1 MQLSKIYMY
10 NINGTSI
17 ENIRHHTF
25 ILVRG
30 VMIGHGALSRARPA
44 LLLARGLANLPR
56 HPSSPLQLITKYAVV
71 CQTAALHTH
80 HSAWQTRQCKAS
92 LSMGAT
98 QIRGFK
104 NMGHQET
111 KTSRLTKF
119 YLALIATMMTAS
131 VINWEYIWNWLTV
144 EAASVTENEKSEQNE
159 EEEEGRTLESA
170 GNEEN
175 EEGAGERKKKK
186 RMGFRDRK
194 IVEYENR
201 VRQYSTPDKIF
212 RYFATLRVHG
222 DHGYHEIFMTPDD
235 FLRCITPGIK
245 QPEDKIFRYFAT
257 CKLVQKTG
265 SGTERSEIFMTPDDF
280 LRALTPG
287 LQQPYGLGLDQFK
300 KYDPKSTSHKLEL
313 ALDEDSIFYKL
324 GSSGLISFSD
334 FIFLLTVLSTSR
346 RHFEIAFRMFD
357 LNGDGDVDYEEF
369 DKVAT
374 LIRNQTS
381 IGARH
386 RDHANTGNTFKG
398 VNSALSTYFF
408 GPDLKEKLTIEKFLF
423 FQQQLQQ
430 EILSLEFRRK
440 GPNEAGLII
449 EAEFAEL
456 LLAYGGYTTNKKARM
471 LKRVKK
477 AFKGEASQGISR
489 EDYLNFFHFLN
500 NINDVDTALTFYHIA
515 GASIDPATL
524 KHVAKTVAHV
534 ELSDHVVNV
543 VFTLFDDNNDGQLS
557 NREFVAVMKNRLQ
570 RGLEKPKDTGFV
582 KLIASMFKC
591 ARETKPVLLDI

>member
-1 MQLSKIYMY
+1 MRGTLLRVLPTLTRERGSLPAGRFTSLDSTLVPRPCSVRGYSALTSARRRDGNRYLTSTAETEQERGYKNFGHAGEPPAKRFTKIYY
-10 NINGTSI
+10 
-17 ENIRHHTF
+17 F
-25 ILVRG
+25 I
-30 VMIGHGALSRARPA
+30 IGAGIIYFSFSWKR
-44 LLLARGLANLPR
+44 
-56 HPSSPLQLITKYAVV
+56 I
-71 CQTAALHTH
+71 
-80 HSAWQTRQCKAS
+80 W
-92 LSMGAT
+92 
-98 QIRGFK
+98 
-104 NMGHQET
+104 
-111 KTSRLTKF
+111 KF
-119 YLALIATMMTAS
+119 
-131 VINWEYIWNWLTV
+131 LTV
-144 EAASVTENEKSEQNE
+144 EAAEVSETDAAEHQQESFTKE
-159 EEEEGRTLESA
+159 EAEHSEDSLESTSEDSEGEDA
-170 GNEEN
+170 GAEEP
-175 EEGAGERKKKK
+175 RKKK
-186 RMGFRDRK
+186 RVGFRDRK
-194 IVEYENR
+194 IIEYENR
-201 VRQYSTPDKIF
+201 IRQYSTPDKIF
-212 RYFATLRVHG
+212 RYFATLKVYG
-222 DHGYHEIFMTPDD
+222 DHGDHEIFMTPDD

-245 QPEDKIFRYFAT
+245 QPE
-257 CKLVQKTG
+257 
-265 SGTERSEIFMTPDDF
+265 
-280 LRALTPG
+280 
-287 LQQPYGLGLDQFK
+287 GLGLDQFK
-300 KYDPKSTSHKLEL
+300 KYDPKEHQIGNEFEKGPTAPLSAYYEENTSSKLEL

-408 GPDLKEKLTIEKFLF
+408 GFNLKEKLTIEKFLD

-440 GPNEAGLII
+440 GPDENGLIH
-449 EAEFAEL
+449 ESEFAEL
-456 LLAYGGYTTNKKARM
+456 LLAYGGYPTNKKAKM

-477 AFKGEASQGISR
+477 AFKGDASIGISR
-489 EDYLNFFHFLN
+489 DDYLKFFHFLN

-524 KHVAKTVAHV
+524 KHVARTVAHV
-534 ELSDHVVNV
+534 QLSDHVVNV

-591 ARETKPVLLDI
+591 AKETKPVLLDI

>member
-1 MQLSKIYMY
+1 MS
-10 NINGTSI
+10 GTLLRVLPVI
-17 ENIRHHTF
+17 
-25 ILVRG
+25 
-30 VMIGHGALSRARPA
+30 ARN
-44 LLLARGLANLPR
+44 RGLASSYVAKRLGILMGNTSVNLGLETQKVAR
-56 HPSSPLQLITKYAVV
+56 LYSIQRTSVVAACSAKRNNEQFLAVPG
-71 CQTAALHTH
+71 CANIQKCHY
-80 HSAWQTRQCKAS
+80 
-92 LSMGAT
+92 
-98 QIRGFK
+98 K
-104 NMGHQET
+104 NFGHQKVEI
-111 KTSRLTKF
+111 SRSKKLF
-119 YLALIATMMTAS
+119 YYLIGIMFIVTT
-131 VINWEYIWNWLTV
+131 INWDWVKKYWTV
-144 EAASVTENEKSEQNE
+144 DAASVTEADRPKE
-159 EEEEGRTLESA
+159 EEEEA
-170 GNEEN
+170 VEEDSSLDSSS
-175 EEGAGERKKKK
+175 EETEAEEDASDKKKK
-186 RMGFRDRK
+186 KNVGFRDRK
-194 IVEYENR
+194 IIEYENR
-201 VRQYSTPDKIF
+201 IRAYSTPDKIF
-212 RYFATLRVHG
+212 RYFAT
-222 DHGYHEIFMTPDD
+222 
-235 FLRCITPGIK
+235 
-245 QPEDKIFRYFAT
+245 
-257 CKLVQKTG
+257 CKLIQRTA
-265 SGTERSEIFMTPDDF
+265 SGVDRTEIFMTPDDF

-287 LQQPYGLGLDQFK
+287 MQQPQGLGLDQFK
-300 KYDPKSTSHKLEL
+300 KYDPKKKCGITPGVDEISGEMLEEEEVEMNTSNKLEL

-408 GPDLKEKLTIEKFLF
+408 GITLREKLTIEKFLF

-440 GPNEAGLII
+440 GPNDEGLIS
-449 EAEFAEL
+449 EADFAEL
-456 LLAYGGYTTNKKARM
+456 LSAYGGYPTNKKARM

-489 EDYLNFFHFLN
+489 DDYLKFFHFLN

-582 KLIASMFKC
+582 KLIVSMFKC
-591 ARETKPVLLDI
+591 AGETKPVLLDI